1 MLYPMNDCF
10 LKTAK
15 GAVLDRTPIWMMRQA
30 GRYLPEY
37 RQLRKQVT
45 DFIEFCHT
53 PELCCEAT
61 LQPLRRFDLDAAIIF
76 NDILTLPNTMG
87 APLTFVPGTGPC
99 FSQPIRSL
107 KDVKALQDV
116 DVDDMGYVMK
126 AISMTRSQ
134 LSIPLIGFA
143 GSPWTVASYLVEG
156 SGSKVWS
163 TIRAMLYQQ
172 PEILH
177 ALLARLARNTAVY
190 LNGQIAA
197 GADAIMLFDSWGGV
211 LAQDQY
217 SLFSL
222 QYIEQII
229 EQLNVGSGEDRVPV
243 IVFVKHG
250 LPWMKQIAACG
261 CDVVAVDG
269 SVNLQSIAAQL
280 GGARCIQG
288 NLDPFS
294 LYGDVSTIEKLVQQI
309 MTACQGVPHIMNLG
323 HGIDK
328 NTPIVGVEAMIAA
341 VRKFE
346 CAANSNQ

>member
-1 MLYPMNDCF
+1 MVDRMNDCF

-107 KDVKALQDV
+107 QDVKALRNV
-116 DVDDMGYVMK
+116 DTDDMGYVMQ
-126 AISMTRSQ
+126 AIEMTRPQ
-134 LSIPLIGFA
+134 LSVPLIGFA

-156 SGSKVWS
+156 SGSKVWP

-172 PEILH
+172 PNILH
-177 ALLARLARNTAVY
+177 ALLELLARNTAVY

-217 SLFSL
+217 SAFSL
-222 QYIEQII
+222 QYIEQTI
-229 EQLNVGSGEDRVPV
+229 EQLKVGSGEDRVPV
-243 IVFVKHG
+243 IVFVKQG
-250 LPWMKQIAACG
+250 LPWLEQIAVCG

-269 SVNLQSIAAQL
+269 SVNLESVVAQL
-280 GGARCIQG
+280 GGHRCVQG

-294 LYGDVSTIEKLVQQI
+294 LYGDAASIEKQVRRI

-328 NTPIVGVEAMIAA
+328 DTPIAGVEAMIAA
-341 VRKFE
+341 VRQFE
-346 CAANSNQ
+346 CVAN